1 MGDRSRLFRDDADM
15 DIDAA
20 AYRWEQNKATTWSS
34 VIEDEEGKII
44 AVNNSDR
51 DRAYRAKK
59 QRITASVRR
68 GIIRY
73 MVLAIDC
80 SEQSYEKDFRPS
92 RIEQSVVS
100 SKAFIREYFDQNPIS
115 NLGLI
120 YTRDRAAEKLS
131 DLSANPKSHEHC
143 LDHFLLE
150 CNGAAMSSG
159 NNSASNLASLQQII
173 LLSMTLLKHIPNYA
187 HREVLIIYNSLSTCD
202 QLQPNDIFATINE
215 AKNQKLRISV
225 ICLAA
230 ELYICRKICDDT
242 GGIFG
247 VAIDSTH
254 LTELLSVHTVPPPEL
269 QNFEKVESKL
279 IYMGFPERTFDGSS
293 SYGYDGRQ
301 VRLFSTSYVCPRCHT
316 RTSDIPTQCAVC
328 LISLNSSSHLARSS
342 HHLYPVPNFVDMEI
356 ISDGSSVTMIARP
369 FVTADTKKAH
379 STTECGDEAST
390 QYASCCYGCLE
401 SFSRLTAAFK
411 CPKCSKLYC
420 VDCDLF
426 IHDQLH
432 NCPGCQ

>member
-1 MGDRSRLFRDDADM
+1 MSDRSRLFRDDTDM

-20 AYRWEQNKATTWSS
+20 SYRWEQNKATTWSS
-34 VIEDEEGKII
+34 VIEDEEGKIV

-73 MVLAIDC
+73 LVLAIDC
-80 SEQSYEKDFRPS
+80 SEQSFEKDFRPS
-92 RIEQSVVS
+92 RIEQSVVC
-100 SKAFIREYFDQNPIS
+100 SKSFIREYFDQNPIS

-120 YTRDRAAEKLS
+120 CSRERTAEKLS
-131 DLSANPKSHEHC
+131 ELSANPKSHEHC
-143 LDHFLLE
+143 LDHFLRD
-150 CNGAAMSSG
+150 CNNASVT
-159 NNSASNLASLQQII
+159 NKSASNLASLQQII

-187 HREVLIIYNSLSTCD
+187 HREVLVIYNSLSTCD
-202 QLQPNDIFATINE
+202 QLPPNDIFATISE
-215 AKNQKLRISV
+215 AKKQKLRISI

-230 ELYICRKICDDT
+230 ELYICRKICEDT

-254 LTELLSVHTVPPPEL
+254 LVELISVHTTPPPEL
-269 QNFEKVESKL
+269 RNFEKVESKL
-279 IYMGFPERTFDGSS
+279 IYMGFPDRTFDGTS
-293 SYGYDGRQ
+293 SYGYDGKQ
-301 VRLFSTSYVCPRCHT
+301 VKLFSTSYICPRCHN
-316 RTSDIPTQCAVC
+316 RTSEIPTQCAVC
-328 LISLNSSSHLARSS
+328 LISLNSSSHIARSS

-356 ISDGSSVTMIARP
+356 MGGDATSVSARAFVAAGAGKSDSGSAGL
-369 FVTADTKKAH
+369 AA
-379 STTECGDEAST
+379 
-390 QYASCCYGCLE
+390 QYAPRCFGCLGW
-401 SFSRLTAAFK
+401 LTSLSAAFK
-411 CPKCSKLYC
+411 CPKCARLYC

-426 IHDQLH
+426 IHDSLH